1 MKREL
6 RSNVSGVR
14 GNFLKPIQYRINMTM
29 NVKEAIARVAV
40 GRDLM
45 EDEMAAVTA
54 EIMDGQATPA
64 QIGALLTGLHIKGET
79 VSEIVGA
86 ARIMRERALHVHAPR
101 EVLDTCGTGGDGC
114 RTFNISTAAA
124 LVAAGAGLCV
134 AKHGNRAMSGAVGGA
149 DVLETLGARIELSPE
164 AVERCLAEAGCG
176 FLLAPA
182 FHRAMRHAIGP
193 RREIGI
199 RTIFNILGPLTNPAG
214 ARHQLI
220 GVFARRWLEPLAEAL
235 GQLGSLHALVVHGE
249 DGLDEVTLT
258 GVTAVAEWKEGK
270 LYTFTIHPQE
280 LGFSLCCLAD
290 LQVTNAQE
298 SAAIIR
304 AVCAGASGPHRDIV
318 VLNAAAALY
327 AGDLAPSLA
336 VGVELAKKALDTGA
350 AARVLEQFILLSHTE
365 AL

>member
-1 MKREL
+1 
-6 RSNVSGVR
+6 
-14 GNFLKPIQYRINMTM
+14 
-29 NVKEAIARVAV
+29 
-40 GRDLM
+40 
-45 EDEMAAVTA
+45 
-54 EIMDGQATPA
+54 
-64 QIGALLTGLHIKGET
+64 
-79 VSEIVGA
+79 
-86 ARIMRERALHVHAPR
+86 
-101 EVLDTCGTGGDGC
+101 
-114 RTFNISTAAA
+114 
-124 LVAAGAGLCV
+124 
-134 AKHGNRAMSGAVGGA
+134 
-149 DVLETLGARIELSPE
+149 
-164 AVERCLAEAGCG
+164 
-176 FLLAPA
+176 
-182 FHRAMRHAIGP
+182 MRHAIGP

-220 GVFARRWLEPLAEAL
+220 GVFARRWLEPLAESL
-235 GQLGSLHALVVHGE
+235 GRLGSIHALVVHGE

-280 LGFSLCCLAD
+280 LGFSLCRLAD

-327 AGDLAPSLA
+327 AGDLAPSLEL
-336 VGVELAKKALDTGA
+336 GVELAKKALDTGA
-350 AARVLEQFILLSHTE
+350 AARVLEQFIRLSHTE